1 MKTIGIIGGMGPLA
15 TVDLFKK
22 IILHTRAQ
30 SDQEHSHIV
39 IDNNTDVPDR
49 TACIEG
55 HGASPVDEILK
66 SAKRLESIGADFL
79 VMGCNTAHYF
89 MPEILPKL
97 SVPFMSLIEVTAK
110 KCKEKG
116 LKSVCLLATF
126 GTYESGIYKKELE
139 KYGIECLE
147 PDDDGKQV
155 IEDIIYYG
163 VKACDA
169 SYDTKKFVALLK
181 SMHEKG
187 ADEFILGCTEL
198 PVAVEMYHINDKFI
212 DATDVLAVE
221 AVKFAGGTVQ

>member
-1 MKTIGIIGGMGPLA
+1 
-15 TVDLFKK
+15 
-22 IILHTRAQ
+22 
-30 SDQEHSHIV
+30 
-39 IDNNTDVPDR
+39 
-49 TACIEG
+49 
-55 HGASPVDEILK
+55 
-66 SAKRLESIGADFL
+66 
-79 VMGCNTAHYF
+79 

-147 PDDDGKQV
+147 PDDDGKQA